1 MNGRFEVLTLSE
13 AQCLIRFS
21 DSDDTVLLASSAIPG
36 LDLAERTIEWLRSA
50 LQKDWLYQI
59 GRAYEG
65 NGPMFTL
72 AAPFG
77 VVCSSPPFTSS
88 DSMERAVAYI
98 KSAAVAA
105 PVLKLTDSRGARMPA
120 PSEAAKAAAHAE
132 PAASFPRAALPKKPL
147 PAHAESLLTRVTSR
161 DC

>member
-59 GRAYEG
+59 GRAYQG

-72 AAPFG
+72 SAPFG

-88 DSMERAVAYI
+88 DAMERAVAYL
-98 KSAAVAA
+98 KTAAVAA
-105 PVLKLTDSRGARMPA
+105 PVLKLSENRDARMTA
-120 PSEAAKAAAHAE
+120 PSGPSMRGPRVEAVT
-132 PAASFPRAALPKKPL
+132 SLSRAALPKKQ
-147 PAHAESLLTRVTSR
+147 PAHAESMVARSVSR
-161 DC
+161 EP

>member
-59 GRAYEG
+59 GRAYQG

-72 AAPFG
+72 SAPFG

-88 DSMERAVAYI
+88 DAMERAVAYL
-98 KSAAVAA
+98 KSAAIAA
-105 PVLKLTDSRGARMPA
+105 PVLKLAQTQDVRMPA
-120 PSEAAKAAAHAE
+120 PSEATLREPRVE
-132 PAASFPRAALPKKPL
+132 PATAFSRAAMRTNKT
-147 PAHAESLLTRVTSR
+147 PARTESLAARGVSPES
-161 DC
+161 